1 VNAVDHIARA
11 WMWLERD
18 AWASKPEAAAWLRG
32 RVRER
37 IEEERR

>member
-1 VNAVDHIARA
+1 MSVRAARIPQELA
-11 WMWLERD
+11 DYLD
-18 AWASKPEAAAWLRG
+18 EAAAWLRA